1 MSNKKQKSIDLLNR
15 AIGDELSAIN
25 QYMYFHFHCDDQ
37 GYDLLGALFKKTAI
51 EEMRHVEKI
60 ADRILFLKGEIAM
73 EPSQKVH
80 YTSDVKEMLTFSVGE
95 EEGAITMYNDF
106 ANQSAQNLDSVTKRL
121 FEDIVIDEERHF
133 DQFDTE
139 IDNLEKF
146 GEQYLALQS
155 IERSKT
161 RSAMP

>member
-1 MSNKKQKSIDLLNR
+1 MPNKKQKSIDLLNK

-51 EEMRHVEKI
+51 EEMRHVETI

-80 YTSDVKEMLTFSVGE
+80 YTSDIREMLTFSVGE
-95 EEGAITMYNDF
+95 EESAIMMYNDF
-106 ANQSAQNLDSVTKRL
+106 ANQSSTNLDSVTKRL

-139 IDNLEKF
+139 IDNLERF

-161 RSAMP
+161 RSVMP

>member
-106 ANQSAQNLDSVTKRL
+106 ANQSAGNLDSVTKRL

>member
-106 ANQSAQNLDSVTKRL
+106 ANQSAANLDSVTKRL

-139 IDNLEKF
+139 IDNLERF
-146 GEQYLALQS
+146 GDRYLALQS

>member
-37 GYDLLGALFKKTAI
+37 GFDLLGALFKKTAI
-51 EEMRHVEKI
+51 EEMRHVEII
-60 ADRILFLKGEIAM
+60 ADRILFLKGEIVM

-80 YTSDVKEMLTFSVGE
+80 YTSNIKEMLTFSVGE
-95 EEGAITMYNDF
+95 EEGAIAMYNDF
-106 ANQSAQNLDSVTKRL
+106 ASQSARNLDSVTKRL

-139 IDNLEKF
+139 IDNLERF

>member
-1 MSNKKQKSIDLLNR
+1 
-15 AIGDELSAIN
+15 
-25 QYMYFHFHCDDQ
+25 
-37 GYDLLGALFKKTAI
+37 
-51 EEMRHVEKI
+51 
-60 ADRILFLKGEIAM
+60 
-73 EPSQKVH
+73 
-80 YTSDVKEMLTFSVGE
+80 
-95 EEGAITMYNDF
+95 MYNDF
-106 ANQSAQNLDSVTKRL
+106 ANQSARNLDSVTKRL

-139 IDNLEKF
+139 IDNLERF

>member
-1 MSNKKQKSIDLLNR
+1 
-15 AIGDELSAIN
+15 
-25 QYMYFHFHCDDQ
+25 
-37 GYDLLGALFKKTAI
+37 
-51 EEMRHVEKI
+51 
-60 ADRILFLKGEIAM
+60 M

-80 YTSDVKEMLTFSVGE
+80 YTSDIREMLTFSVGE

-106 ANQSAQNLDSVTKRL
+106 ANQSAGNLDSVTKRL

-146 GEQYLALQS
+146 GDRYLALQS

>member
-1 MSNKKQKSIDLLNR
+1 MKEKSIALLNK

-37 GYDLLGALFKKTAI
+37 GYDMLGALFKKTAI

-60 ADRILFLKGEIAM
+60 ADRILFLKGDIVM
-73 EPSQKVH
+73 EPTQKMH
-80 YTSDVKEMLTFSVGE
+80 YISDIREMLSFSAKE
-95 EEGAITMYNDF
+95 EEYAIIQYNQF
-106 ANQSAQNLDSVTKRL
+106 AKESTENMDSVTKRL
-121 FEDIVIDEERHF
+121 FEDLVIDEERHF

-139 IDNLEKF
+139 IDNLERF
-146 GEQYLALQS
+146 GDRYLALQS

-161 RSAMP
+161 RSVVQ

>member
-1 MSNKKQKSIDLLNR
+1 MKEKSIALLNK
-15 AIGDELSAIN
+15 AIGDELAAIN

-51 EEMRHVEKI
+51 EEMRHVETI
-60 ADRILFLKGEIAM
+60 ADRILFLKGEIIM

-80 YTSDVKEMLTFSVGE
+80 YITDIKEMLTFSAGE
-95 EEGAITMYNDF
+95 EEHAMKMYNDF
-106 ANQSAQNLDSVTKRL
+106 SNQSAQNLDSVTKRL

-146 GEQYLALQS
+146 GDRYLALQS
-155 IERSKT
+155 IERSKR
-161 RSAMP
+161 RSMLE

>member
-1 MSNKKQKSIDLLNR
+1 MSNKKQKSIDLLNQ

-51 EEMRHVEKI
+51 EEMRHVESI
-60 ADRILFLKGEIAM
+60 ADRILFLKGEIVM

-80 YTSDVKEMLTFSVGE
+80 YTSDVKEMLTFAVGE
-95 EEGAITMYNDF
+95 EERAITMYNDF
-106 ANQSAQNLDSVTKRL
+106 ANQSATNLDSVTKRL

-139 IDNLEKF
+139 IDNLERF
-146 GEQYLALQS
+146 GDRYLALQS

>member
-1 MSNKKQKSIDLLNR
+1 MKEKSIDLLNN
-15 AIGDELSAIN
+15 AIGDELAAIN

-51 EEMRHVEKI
+51 EEMRHVESI
-60 ADRILFLKGEIAM
+60 ADRILFLKGDIVM

-80 YTSDVKEMLTFSVGE
+80 YISDIKEMLAFAAGE
-95 EEGAITMYNDF
+95 EENAIRMYNDF
-106 ANQSAQNLDSVTKRL
+106 ANQCAQNLDSVTKRL

-133 DQFDTE
+133 EQFDSE
-139 IDNLEKF
+139 IDNLDRF
-146 GEQYLALQS
+146 GDRYLALQS

>member
-1 MSNKKQKSIDLLNR
+1 
-15 AIGDELSAIN
+15 
-25 QYMYFHFHCDDQ
+25 
-37 GYDLLGALFKKTAI
+37 
-51 EEMRHVEKI
+51 
-60 ADRILFLKGEIAM
+60 
-73 EPSQKVH
+73 
-80 YTSDVKEMLTFSVGE
+80 MLTFSVGE

-106 ANQSAQNLDSVTKRL
+106 ANQSAANLDSVTKRL

-146 GEQYLALQS
+146 GDRYLALQS

>member
-80 YTSDVKEMLTFSVGE
+80 YTSDIREMLTFSVGE

-106 ANQSAQNLDSVTKRL
+106 ANQSANNLDSVTKRL

-146 GEQYLALQS
+146 GDRYLALQS

>member
-37 GYDLLGALFKKTAI
+37 GYDLLGGLFKKTAI

-73 EPSQKVH
+73 EASQKVNC
-80 YTSDVKEMLTFSVGE
+80 TSDIREMLSFAKVE
-95 EEGAITMYNDF
+95 EESAIMMYNEF
-106 ANQSAQNLDSVTKRL
+106 ANQSATNLDSVTKRL
-121 FEDIVIDEERHF
+121 FEDIIIDEERHF

-139 IDNLEKF
+139 IDNLERF
-146 GEQYLALQS
+146 GDRYLALQS

>member
-1 MSNKKQKSIDLLNR
+1 MKQKSIDLLNK
-15 AIGDELSAIN
+15 AIGDELAAIN

-51 EEMRHVEKI
+51 EEMRHVETI
-60 ADRILFLKGEIAM
+60 ADRILFLKGDIVM
-73 EPSQKVH
+73 EPSQKVN
-80 YTSDVKEMLTFSVGE
+80 YTSDLKEMLTFAVGE
-95 EEGAITMYNDF
+95 EENAIRMYNDF

-139 IDNLEKF
+139 IDNLDRF
-146 GEQYLALQS
+146 GDRYLALQS

>member
-1 MSNKKQKSIDLLNR
+1 MKQKSIDLLNK

-37 GYDLLGALFKKTAI
+37 GYDMLGALFKKTAI

-60 ADRILFLKGEIAM
+60 ADRILFLKGDIVM
-73 EPSQKVH
+73 EPTQKMH
-80 YTSDVKEMLTFSVGE
+80 YLSDIREMLSFAAKE
-95 EEGAITMYNDF
+95 EEYAITQYNQF
-106 ANQSAQNLDSVTKRL
+106 AKESAENMDSVTKRL
-121 FEDIVIDEERHF
+121 FEDLVIDEEKHF

-139 IDNLEKF
+139 IENLERF
-146 GEQYLALQS
+146 GDRYLALQS

-161 RSAMP
+161 RATAQ

>member
-1 MSNKKQKSIDLLNR
+1 MKQKSIDLLNK
-15 AIGDELSAIN
+15 AIGDELAVIN

-51 EEMRHVEKI
+51 EEMRHVETI
-60 ADRILFLKGEIAM
+60 ADRILFLKGEITI
-73 EPSQKVH
+73 EPSQKVQ
-80 YTSDVKEMLTFSVGE
+80 YVTDIKNMLAFSAGE
-95 EEGAITMYNDF
+95 EERAIKMYNDF
-106 ANQSAQNLDSVTKRL
+106 SNQSAQNLDSVTKRL

-139 IDNLEKF
+139 IDNLDKF
-146 GEQYLALQS
+146 GDRYLALQS

-161 RSAMP
+161 RSSMP

>member
-80 YTSDVKEMLTFSVGE
+80 YTSDIREMLTFSVGE

-106 ANQSAQNLDSVTKRL
+106 ANQSAANLDSVTKRL

-146 GEQYLALQS
+146 GDRYLALQS

>member
-1 MSNKKQKSIDLLNR
+1 MKQKSIDLLNR

-37 GYDLLGALFKKTAI
+37 GFDLLGALFKKTAI
-51 EEMRHVEKI
+51 EEMRHVEAI
-60 ADRILFLKGEIAM
+60 ADRILFLKGDIIM

-80 YTSDVKEMLTFSVGE
+80 YISDIKEMLFFAKGE
-95 EEGAITMYNDF
+95 EEGAINMYNDF
-106 ANQSAQNLDSVTKRL
+106 ANQSSQNLDSVTKRL

-139 IDNLEKF
+139 IDNLDRF